1 MLLKPV
7 EIVEYPR
14 PSTFFNKNII
24 SEMNNN
30 EVVWSLEEGEAEL
43 VCYECG
49 ADFRTRCYFLR
60 HRRAHRNAEM
70 FGVPMT
76 EDDWRGMCGNDSDTE
91 EEDDAP
97 EEDEKEEK
105 KKVEQV
111 VKNTKSEP
119 GSK

>member
-1 MLLKPV
+1 MFMFSDMTEQGGV
-7 EIVEYPR
+7 ME
-14 PSTFFNKNII
+14 
-24 SEMNNN
+24 
-30 EVVWSLEEGEAEL
+30 LEEGEAEL
-43 VCYECG
+43 LCYECG
-49 ADFRTRCYFLR
+49 ADFCSRHYFLK
-60 HRRAHRNAEM
+60 HIRAHKNAEM